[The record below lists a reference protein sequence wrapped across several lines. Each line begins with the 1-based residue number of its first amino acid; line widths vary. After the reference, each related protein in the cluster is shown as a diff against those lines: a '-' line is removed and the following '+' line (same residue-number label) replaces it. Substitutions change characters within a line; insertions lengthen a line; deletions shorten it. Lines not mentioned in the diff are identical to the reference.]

1 MLLLT
6 GLSNGHFNTNS
17 FRYKSFRHKVLSIL
31 VKSVEVQI
39 VSHSWLIFTPYV
51 FLVHA
56 LTVLYVFVFETVVQ
70 SHCSTSYRNKVV
82 SKRLTYLIG
91 SQRKVTCPVLDITLR
106 LCTFHPDPRLWDSN
120 LTVYTKTHRHF
131 MLLDSLKISLLTFAS
146 STEIRAQL
154 VRSDYNWT
162 SCSIIN
168 WLIMQLIS
176 FSASFWTSTNYTNI
190 SVLPSM

>member
-1 MLLLT
+1 MLLHT
-6 GLSNGHFNTNS
+6 GLSNGHFNTKS

-39 VSHSWLIFTPYV
+39 VSHSWLMEWYIFTPYV

-56 LTVLYVFVFETVVQ
+56 LTVLYLFVFETVVQ

-91 SQRKVTCPVLDITLR
+91 SQRKVTHPVLDITLH

-131 MLLDSLKISLLTFAS
+131 ILLDSLKISLLTFAS

-154 VRSDYNWT
+154 GRSDYNWT

-168 WLIMQLIS
+168 WLINL
-176 FSASFWTSTNYTNI
+176 YH
-190 SVLPSM
+190 SVPVSEHLQTIPT